1 MLCVIDIYS
10 KYAWVVPLKDKIKYC
25 NNNAFQKLLDESGR
39 KQNKIWAD
47 KGSEFLNRP
56 LKSWLARNG
65 VEMYSLHNKRR
76 SVIAERFIRILKNK
90 IYKHMI
96 SVSRNVY
103 ITKLDDIVTKY
114 SIS

>member
-1 MLCVIDIYS
+1 
-10 KYAWVVPLKDKIKYC
+10 
-25 NNNAFQKLLDESGR
+25 
-39 KQNKIWAD
+39 
-47 KGSEFLNRP
+47 
-56 LKSWLARNG
+56 
-65 VEMYSLHNKRR
+65 MYSLHNKRR